1 VTEKLHI
8 DYVCYENRSCNL
20 QTSARKS
27 CKYCRFQACLKAGM
41 RPAYVHFK
49 IKVPRP
55 IQEQPSMHS
64 SKLLTRKEMED
75 IKLWTSQSKIFDQ
88 SKIGSYDPL
97 LRKEIIRHAMFG
109 RSISRTG
116 RLMFRHDLE
125 NKAISFLKRLKFFK
139 QPNLVPLDQELIL
152 KFNTPVVA
160 AMQASSIF
168 YEELPWFD
176 QLSALLGHHD
186 AKKFQKILIEYVGQD
201 VVERKLTYS
210 DLYVSINHEEVERF
224 RELQKTVSSWP
235 QDAHEYVLMIL
246 LIAFMPNEYMN
257 NWGRDVA
264 KIQDSLSEILFKY
277 LIDKHAKN
285 SKIYSVRFAKA
296 VENISLCQELTFLL
310 NKK

>member
-1 VTEKLHI
+1 
-8 DYVCYENRSCNL
+8 
-20 QTSARKS
+20 
-27 CKYCRFQACLKAGM
+27 M

-49 IKVPRP
+49 IKLPRTSRDP
-55 IQEQPSMHS
+55 PSIHS
-64 SKLLTRKEMED
+64 SKVLTRKEMED
-75 IKLWTSQSKIFDQ
+75 VKLWTSQSKIFDQ
-88 SKIGSYDPL
+88 SKIGSYNPL

-109 RSISRTG
+109 RSISRSG
-116 RLMFRHDLE
+116 RLMFRDDLVS
-125 NKAISFLKRLKFFK
+125 KAQTFLRRLKLFK
-139 QPNLVPLDQELIL
+139 QQLVPRDQDEIL

-186 AKKFQKILIEYVGQD
+186 AKKFQKILFEYVGQD

-210 DLYVSINHEEVERF
+210 DLFVSINHEEVERF
-224 RELQKTVSSWP
+224 RQLQRTVSSWP

-246 LIAFMPNEYMN
+246 LLAFMPNEYMS
-257 NWGRDVA
+257 NWGTDVA

-285 SKIYSVRFAKA
+285 SKVYAVRFAKA
-296 VENISLCQELTFLL
+296 VENISLCHELTFLL